1 MVEQFIKEW
10 EITGEYIN
18 TVVSQKGLI
27 NLDWIDFVCMAK
39 NHAPISLLNI
49 SEENTLPNIV
59 SKGLE
64 ILFRNSD
71 ISIEGIIL
79 VMELPK
85 AGEIM
90 MTELQEISESISER
104 LSDNA
109 TMIWG
114 IQENE
119 RLSHSLR
126 TVKFF
131 VFGNRKHSKV

>member
-18 TVVSQKGLI
+18 TVASQKGLI
-27 NLDWIDFVCMAK
+27 NLDWNDFVCMAK

-49 SEENTLPNIV
+49 SEENTLPHIV
-59 SKGLE
+59 SKGVE
-64 ILFRNSD
+64 ILFRDSN
-71 ISIEGIIL
+71 INIEGIIL

-90 MTELQEISESISER
+90 MSELQEISEGISER
-104 LSDNA
+104 MSDNA
-109 TMIWG
+109 TIIWG

-119 RLSHSLR
+119 RLSQSLR
-126 TVKFF
+126 TIKFF
-131 VFGNRKHSKV
+131 VFGNRKQSNV

>member
-1 MVEQFIKEW
+1 MVEQVIKEW

-27 NLDWIDFVCMAK
+27 NLDWNDFVCMAK
-39 NHAPISLLNI
+39 KHAPISLLNI

-59 SKGLE
+59 RNGLE
-64 ILFRNSD
+64 ILFRDSD
-71 ISIEGIIL
+71 ISIGGIIL

-90 MTELQEISESISER
+90 MTELQEISEGISER
-104 LSDNA
+104 LSDSA

-119 RLSHSLR
+119 RLSHPLR

-131 VFGNRKHSKV
+131 VFGNRKQSKV